1 MVVAVTQTT
10 LTCNAKNAPESGRGF
25 YLNWLSA
32 DTRLALLVAPL
43 VLFVVITVLIPVGL
57 FLFRAIDNAD
67 MHDNLPLTAAA
78 LSDWTAENGIPDR
91 PVFDAL
97 SQDLANAAANG
108 RETRLAQRINQIL
121 PGTRTFIISTARQ
134 AADGA
139 FAGGDTKQLMLA
151 AAPGWSDLKL
161 WSAIANDNARFTAY
175 YLLTTFDLERQA
187 DGSIGRVPAK
197 NALFLDVLGRTI
209 FISFVVTVLCA
220 LLALPVA
227 HVIVA
232 APPRLAVL
240 LLGLV
245 LFPLWTSLL
254 VRTVAWIILLQGEGP
269 VNTALIW
276 IGAVSEPLRLVYTRS
291 SLIVTMVQVLLPL
304 MILPIL
310 SVLRRISKDYMRA
323 ATSLGATWWQAWWRV
338 QLPMVL
344 PGLLTGSG
352 VVFVFALGY
361 YITPALIGGP
371 REQMLSS
378 FIVFY
383 TDKTLNWG
391 LAAALS
397 LQLLAVL
404 ATATIGILL
413 LRRVFGRTPR

>member
-1 MVVAVTQTT
+1 VTQP
-10 LTCNAKNAPESGRGF
+10 LTSHTATSAPGDGRVF
-25 YLNWLSA
+25 YRPLFSA
-32 DTRLALLVAPL
+32 DARLALLVAPL
-43 VLFVVITVLIPVGL
+43 VLFVVVTVLIPVGL
-57 FLFRAIDNAD
+57 FLFRAVDNTD
-67 MHDNLPLTAAA
+67 MHDNLPLTASA
-78 LSDWTAENGIPDR
+78 LTGWTIGSGVPDL
-91 PVFDAL
+91 PVFAAL
-97 SQDLANAAANG
+97 SQDLAKAAANG
-108 RETRLAQRINQIL
+108 REARLAQRINQIL
-121 PGTRTFIISTARQ
+121 PGTRNLVIKTARQ
-134 AADGA
+134 AAEGA
-139 FAGGDTKQLMLA
+139 FATGDARQLILTS
-151 AAPGWSDLKL
+151 APGWSDPKL

-175 YLLTTFDLERQA
+175 YLLTSVDLERHA
-187 DGSIGRVPAK
+187 DGSIGPVPAK
-197 NALFLDVLGRTI
+197 NALFLDILGRTVL
-209 FISFVVTVLCA
+209 ISLAVTALCA

-232 APPRLAVL
+232 APPRVAVVL
-240 LLGLV
+240 VALV

-254 VRTVAWIILLQGEGP
+254 VRTVAWIILLQGDGP
-269 VNTALIW
+269 VNTALLW
-276 IGAVSEPLRLVYTRS
+276 LGAVSEPLRLVYTRS

-323 ATSLGATWWQAWWRV
+323 ATSLGATWWQAWRRV
-338 QLPMVL
+338 QLPMIM

-371 REQMLSS
+371 RDQMLSS

-397 LQLLAVL
+397 IQLLVVL
-404 ATATIGILL
+404 AAATIAILL
-413 LRRVFGRTPR
+413 LRRIFGRMPG